1 VGAQRALPEEVA
13 QSLRQAFAS
22 ERDSRLPAQRLMLG
36 TAGDPEAAL
45 HAAHA
50 LASSA
55 WVIGEREISTLAR
68 SVEEALEAG
77 TEPVDLA
84 ALVAALERWVP

>member
-13 QSLRQAFAS
+13 RSLRQAFAA
-22 ERDSRLPAQRLMLG
+22 ERDVRLPMLR
-36 TAGDPEAAL
+36 DPDGAL

-68 SVEEALEAG
+68 AVEESLEAG
-77 TEPVDLA
+77 TEPADLA
-84 ALVAALERWVP
+84 ALVAALERWAL

>member
-22 ERDSRLPAQRLMLG
+22 ERDARLPLLRPLLG
-36 TAGDPEAAL
+36 ASGDPEAAL

-55 WVIGEREISTLAR
+55 WVVGEHEISRLAR
-68 SVEEALEAG
+68 SVEEAVEAG
-77 TEPVDLA
+77 SAPADLA
-84 ALVAALERWVP
+84 ALVHALERYAP

>member
-1 VGAQRALPEEVA
+1 VA

-22 ERDSRLPAQRLMLG
+22 ERDARLPQLRSLN
-36 TAGDPEAAL
+36 DREAVL

-55 WVIGEREISTLAR
+55 WVVGERELSVLAR
-68 SVEEALEAG
+68 AVEEDVEAG
-77 TEPVDLA
+77 SEPRDLA
-84 ALVAALERWVP
+84 ALVVALERYAP

>member
-13 QSLRQAFAS
+13 QSLRQAFAA
-22 ERDSRLPAQRLMLG
+22 ERDVRLPMLR
-36 TAGDPEAAL
+36 DPDGVL
-45 HAAHA
+45 HASHA

-68 SVEEALEAG
+68 SVEESLEAG
-77 TEPVDLA
+77 TEPADLP
-84 ALVAALERWVP
+84 ALLDALERWVL

>member
-1 VGAQRALPEEVA
+1 MGAQRALPEEVA
-13 QSLRQAFAS
+13 QSLRQAFAG
-22 ERDSRLPAQRLMLG
+22 ERDVRLPMLR
-36 TAGDPEAAL
+36 DPDGVL

-77 TEPVDLA
+77 TEPTDLA
-84 ALVAALERWVP
+84 ALLHALERWTL